1 MNKSPVLASLTPP
14 PQLNSRAPG
23 IGLHLGRRL
32 ENGFD
37 LPEHAVGLAER
48 RAGRGLIGGIRTSV
62 ALLCVLLTTLGATS
76 ARADGV
82 VETAGDVLQLM
93 PAIVGFG
100 LTYYY
105 GPDDPRA
112 ERRHC
117 SDADAKL
124 DRHLTQAIPLNEPPY
139 HLAAQCFNRTF
150 LATNCPTNSET

>member
-1 MNKSPVLASLTPP
+1 MT
-14 PQLNSRAPG
+14 
-23 IGLHLGRRL
+23 GR
-32 ENGFD
+32 G
-37 LPEHAVGLAER
+37 
-48 RAGRGLIGGIRTSV
+48 GLIGGRRTSV
-62 ALLCVLLTTLGATS
+62 ALLGVLLTTLGATS
-76 ARADGV
+76 ARAGG

-105 GPDDPRA
+105 RPDAPRA

-150 LATNCPTNSET
+150 LATNCPTNAET